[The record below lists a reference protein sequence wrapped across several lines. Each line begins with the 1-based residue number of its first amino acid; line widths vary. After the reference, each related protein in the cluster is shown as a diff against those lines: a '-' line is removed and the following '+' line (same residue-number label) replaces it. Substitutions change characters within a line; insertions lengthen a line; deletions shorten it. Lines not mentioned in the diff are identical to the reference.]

1 MENTNIN
8 TNNTNTIENGYN
20 VPISSH
26 KADITN
32 KNNDYRLVG
41 LMTIDSK
48 FNENETDRYIYENN
62 IDYEAIADAIKTK
75 SANKTKAVKT
85 KIGAM
90 AKAADSLIEKVSTD
104 NGIAYKIR
112 YSTDNKYYVSINSQ
126 MIKRLSTS
134 TNDNMIRLYIIM
146 CVQLQNGRKQLTYEW
161 LAEQMGL
168 STNGGRY
175 RTTLATLTEDL
186 ALLGFIRKYEV
197 SRTVLDKNTNSKYV
211 NKTYDYELAT
221 YEEWKQHTKSAIIR
235 Q

>member
-8 TNNTNTIENGYN
+8 TNTNTIENGYN

-48 FNENETDRYIYENN
+48 YNENETDRYIYENN

>member
-1 MENTNIN
+1 MENT
-8 TNNTNTIENGYN
+8 NTNTIENGYN

-75 SANKTKAVKT
+75 SANKTKAIKT

-90 AKAADSLIEKVSTD
+90 AKAENSLIEKIATD

-197 SRTVLDKNTNSKYV
+197 NRTVLDKNSNSRYV

-221 YEEWKQHTKSAIIR
+221 YEEWKQHIKSAIIR
-235 Q
+235 

>member
-1 MENTNIN
+1 MENTNI
-8 TNNTNTIENGYN
+8 NTNTIENGYN

-48 FNENETDRYIYENN
+48 YNENETDRYIYENN

>member
-1 MENTNIN
+1 MENTNVN
-8 TNNTNTIENGYN
+8 TNTNTIENGYN

-48 FNENETDRYIYENN
+48 FNENETDRYIYENS

>member
-8 TNNTNTIENGYN
+8 TNTNTIENGYN

-48 FNENETDRYIYENN
+48 YNENETDRYIYENN

-75 SANKTKAVKT
+75 STNKTKAVKT

-186 ALLGFIRKYEV
+186 ALLGFIKKYEV

>member
-1 MENTNIN
+1 MKNTNVN
-8 TNNTNTIENGYN
+8 TNTNTIENGYN

-48 FNENETDRYIYENN
+48 YNENETDRYIYENS

-221 YEEWKQHTKSAIIR
+221 YEEWKQHIKSAVIR
-235 Q
+235 

>member
-8 TNNTNTIENGYN
+8 TNTNTIENGYN

-48 FNENETDRYIYENN
+48 YNENETDRYIYENS

>member
-1 MENTNIN
+1 
-8 TNNTNTIENGYN
+8 
-20 VPISSH
+20 
-26 KADITN
+26 
-32 KNNDYRLVG
+32 
-41 LMTIDSK
+41 
-48 FNENETDRYIYENN
+48 
-62 IDYEAIADAIKTK
+62 
-75 SANKTKAVKT
+75 
-85 KIGAM
+85 M

>member
-1 MENTNIN
+1 MENT
-8 TNNTNTIENGYN
+8 NTNTIENGYN

-48 FNENETDRYIYENN
+48 YNENETDRYIYENN

-197 SRTVLDKNTNSKYV
+197 NRTVLDKNSNSKYV

>member
-1 MENTNIN
+1 MENTNI
-8 TNNTNTIENGYN
+8 NTNTIENGYN

-48 FNENETDRYIYENN
+48 YNENETDRYIYENS

>member
-1 MENTNIN
+1 MENTN
-8 TNNTNTIENGYN
+8 TNINTNTIENGYN

-48 FNENETDRYIYENN
+48 YNENETDRYIYENN

>member
-1 MENTNIN
+1 MENTNVN
-8 TNNTNTIENGYN
+8 TNTNTIENGYN

-48 FNENETDRYIYENN
+48 YNENETDRYIYENN

-221 YEEWKQHTKSAIIR
+221 YEEWKQHIKSAVIR
-235 Q
+235 

>member
-1 MENTNIN
+1 MENTNVN
-8 TNNTNTIENGYN
+8 TNTNTIENGYN

-48 FNENETDRYIYENN
+48 YNENETDRYIYENN

-197 SRTVLDKNTNSKYV
+197 SRTVLDNNTNSKYV

>member
-8 TNNTNTIENGYN
+8 TNTNTIENGYN

-48 FNENETDRYIYENN
+48 YNENETDRYIYENN

-221 YEEWKQHTKSAIIR
+221 YEEWKQHIKSAVIR
-235 Q
+235 

>member
-8 TNNTNTIENGYN
+8 TNTNTIENGYN

-221 YEEWKQHTKSAIIR
+221 YEEWKQHIKSAVIR
-235 Q
+235 

>member
-8 TNNTNTIENGYN
+8 TNTNTIENGYN

-48 FNENETDRYIYENN
+48 YNENETDRYIYENS

-221 YEEWKQHTKSAIIR
+221 YEEWKQHIKSAVIR
-235 Q
+235 

>member
-1 MENTNIN
+1 MENTNVN
-8 TNNTNTIENGYN
+8 TNTNTIENGYN

-48 FNENETDRYIYENN
+48 YNEDETDRYIYENS

-221 YEEWKQHTKSAIIR
+221 YEEWKQHIKSAVIR
-235 Q
+235 